1 MLLHYVN
8 NTAIVGIGKQKAA
21 EIEFHGDTY
30 FSKVSAI
37 HSYGALK
44 DVTAKVSDSAS
55 KEYKKHYVA
64 IFDFVFNIY

>member
-1 MLLHYVN
+1 MLIIQRLWALVSR
-8 NTAIVGIGKQKAA
+8 KQQKLNC
-21 EIEFHGDTY
+21 HGDTY

-55 KEYKKHYVA
+55 KEYKKYYVA